1 MLQSVTELYTSL
13 GAMVTNLGSTPN
25 RDVRDKLLFV
35 RAQAMVVL
43 ITGLG
48 TKELLSSIPWCSVAD
63 MLRYSGCGHM
73 LRYSGC
79 GHMLRYSGG
88 CGHVLRYSGCGHML
102 RYSGGCGHM
111 LGTVG
116 VVTC

>member
-48 TKELLSSIPWCSVAD
+48 TRELLSSIPWGSVVD
-63 MLRYSGCGHM
+63 MLRYSGCGHMLRYSGGCGHMLRYSGCGHM

-79 GHMLRYSGG
+79 GHML
-88 CGHVLRYSGCGHML
+88 
-102 RYSGGCGHM
+102 
-111 LGTVG
+111 GTVG
-116 VVTC
+116 MVTC